1 MSQYNPVS
9 QMPSHGNAS
18 NARVANGRE
27 GFQRGGMAG
36 QGQGSQHGQG
46 GQHGQGR
53 GPPVCSFATAPPQRT
68 YCTPAVFT
76 DLFGRKYI
84 PISQAYGNSVPMQ
97 SYY

>member
-36 QGQGSQHGQG
+36 QGQGGQG
-46 GQHGQGR
+46 GQGHKL
-53 GPPVCSFATAPPQRT
+53 PPVCSFSAAPPQRT